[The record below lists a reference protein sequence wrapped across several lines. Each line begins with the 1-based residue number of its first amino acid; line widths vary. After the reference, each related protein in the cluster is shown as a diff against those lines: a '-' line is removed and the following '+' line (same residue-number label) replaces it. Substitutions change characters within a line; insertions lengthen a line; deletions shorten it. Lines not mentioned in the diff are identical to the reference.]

1 MNAHAWEIKNHV
13 KLILVK
19 KILFIGQIYLGIVIS
34 LLLIKS
40 MKNKQIDV
48 DPLPPIVINIF
59 FSIKY
64 FFENTFLCEK
74 YIFLGKGK
82 GRGKE
87 FWSLDTPNFDF
98 LFKIPLVFRN
108 IMWWKRSNW
117 IPSQSRVFWKILR
130 PFHGFCDYP
139 ITMGPVPPPHSHT
152 TYKIYWNND
161 TLMTKRTKLLFKSS

>member
-1 MNAHAWEIKNHV
+1 M
-13 KLILVK
+13 
-19 KILFIGQIYLGIVIS
+19 
-34 LLLIKS
+34 
-40 MKNKQIDV
+40 

-139 ITMGPVPPPHSHT
+139 ITMGPVPPHTHTLLTKSIGTMTHLWQNERNCFLSHPKMRIRICA
-152 TYKIYWNND
+152 YVSVYFVCWFSARFFWINVNGIYN
-161 TLMTKRTKLLFKSS
+161 F

>member
-1 MNAHAWEIKNHV
+1 MAPYKGFTRSQISGKCV
-13 KLILVK
+13 KIEVFLY
-19 KILFIGQIYLGIVIS
+19 FFAS
-34 LLLIKS
+34 CEF
-40 MKNKQIDV
+40 KQANWCG
-48 DPLPPIVINIF
+48 PPPPYCHKYIF
-59 FSIKY
+59 FNKV
-64 FFENTFLCEK
+64 FFWK
-74 YIFLGKGK
+74 YIFLWKIHIFGEGKGK